1 MAMWRSSLILA
12 CLLLA
17 LPVGAGASVCDVPN
31 DVLSGARPM
40 PAVQRALQPGL
51 QLGPQPGP
59 QLGPLG
65 VLVLGSG
72 SITGP
77 GASGPYASWPARLQ
91 ALLEGRFPGR
101 TVDVSVRG
109 GRGVTVTDHLALL
122 RDGLGGGDTAS
133 LVLWQAGTVEAVR
146 GLDPDEMGEALRQ
159 GAERIRRRGADLIIM
174 DQQFSRFLR
183 SNTNIEPYRDKLRL
197 VAAASGASYFGRYDL
212 MLHWVDS
219 AVVDMERA
227 PRAERTALTDR
238 LNDCLARALTDFIAQ
253 GVAEAR

>member
-1 MAMWRSSLILA
+1 MPMWRSRIFLA
-12 CLLLA
+12 CLFLA
-17 LPVGAGASVCDVPN
+17 LPLGAGASVCDMPD

-40 PAVQRALQPGL
+40 PAVQRGLQPG
-51 QLGPQPGP
+51 
-59 QLGPLG
+59 PLR

-77 GASGPYASWPARLQ
+77 GASGPTATWPARLQ
-91 ALLEGRFPGR
+91 ALLEARFPGR
-101 TVDVSVRG
+101 NVEVALRG

-122 RDGLGGGDTAS
+122 RDGPGGDAPS

-159 GAERIRRRGADLIIM
+159 GAERIRRWGADLIIM

-183 SNTNIEPYRDKLRL
+183 ANTNIEPYRDKLRL
-197 VAAASGASYFGRYDL
+197 VAAAASASFFGRYDL

-219 AVVDMERA
+219 AAVDMERA

-238 LNDCLARALTDFIAQ
+238 LNDCVARALADFIAQ

>member
-1 MAMWRSSLILA
+1 
-12 CLLLA
+12 
-17 LPVGAGASVCDVPN
+17 
-31 DVLSGARPM
+31 M
-40 PAVQRALQPGL
+40 PSVQRGLQPGPL
-51 QLGPQPGP
+51 QI
-59 QLGPLG
+59 
-65 VLVLGSG
+65 LVLGSG
-72 SITGP
+72 SVTSP
-77 GASGPYASWPARLQ
+77 GASGPSASWPARLQ
-91 ALLEGRFPGR
+91 SLLEARFPGR
-101 TVDVSVRG
+101 SVEVAVRG
-109 GRGVTVTDHLALL
+109 GRGVTVSDHLALL
-122 RDGLGGGDTAS
+122 RDGPGGDTPA

-219 AVVDMERA
+219 AAVDMERA
-227 PRAERTALTDR
+227 PRAERTAQTDR
-238 LNDCLARALTDFIAQ
+238 LNDCVARALANFIAQ